1 MIKCADNIGSLLN
14 SVLRW
19 LENEDDNEQ
28 WWQLQTQ
35 VAQLCLL
42 ELDLMFKPEILN
54 RLGEREG
61 SAANVISNVRSMVE
75 AMRNRNRTAALDCGR
90 RALSQLMDS
99 E

>member
-1 MIKCADNIGSLLN
+1 MIKCVDNIGSLLN

-19 LENEDDNEQ
+19 LENEDDNEK

-42 ELDLMFKPEILN
+42 ELDLLFKPEILN
-54 RLGEREG
+54 RLGERDG
-61 SAANVISNVRSMVE
+61 SAANVISNLRSMVE

-90 RALSQLMDS
+90 RAVRQLMDS